1 VESYVP
7 GGMRIAFSGT
17 SMAAPQVA
25 NLAGKMLAVAPRLQ
39 PAQVIAIIVAT
50 ADKSADGRR
59 TLLNPV
65 KAMAAAVA
73 GK

>member
-1 VESYVP
+1 
-7 GGMRIAFSGT
+7 
-17 SMAAPQVA
+17 VA

-65 KAMAAAVA
+65 KAMAAATA